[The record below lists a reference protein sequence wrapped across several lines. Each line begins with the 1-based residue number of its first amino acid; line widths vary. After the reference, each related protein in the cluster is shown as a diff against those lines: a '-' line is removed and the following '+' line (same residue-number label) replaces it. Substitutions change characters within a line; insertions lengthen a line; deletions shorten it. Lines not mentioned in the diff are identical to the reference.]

1 MMVRRLIFALP
12 LVALTLSGCDFA
24 PHYVRPAAPVPQAF
38 PTGGLV
44 YPAASS
50 QKPGLAWQALVS
62 DERLRA
68 LITRALADNRD
79 LRQAVANVASARA
92 QYRSQRSN
100 LFPTIGADASA
111 SITGKDSSGRNS
123 YSTTLG
129 FSAFEI
135 DLFGRQRDLTRA
147 AFETYLAS
155 DAGARSARIT
165 LVAELA
171 TAWATFAADSDLL
184 AVAKDT
190 VASAGRSLELT
201 RELDRAGLIGK
212 LDVNQAETIEAQAR
226 SDVENY
232 STQVEQDRNALQLLV
247 GSPVD
252 PAELPRSL
260 AEIESA
266 LAVAPAGLSS
276 DILLQR
282 PDVLQAEHQLQ
293 SANANIGAARAA
305 FFPNITLTSGLGFAS
320 TALSAM
326 FTGGAFAWQVAPS
339 ATMPIFGGP
348 TGANLAYAKAQR
360 DYYLAGYEKAIQ
372 SAFRD
377 VSNALARRGTI
388 DRQRAAQR
396 QFVQASEKSLTLS
409 TAQYKAGIASYLTTL
424 TSQRTLYAARQSEI
438 ATILADFSNRVDL
451 YSAVGADDPA
461 VR

>member
-1 MMVRRLIFALP
+1 MMKRSFP
-12 LVALTLSGCDFA
+12 LVVPLLALGLSGCDFA
-24 PHYVRPAAPVPQAF
+24 PHYSRPGAPVPPAL
-38 PTGGLV
+38 PTGGV
-44 YPAASS
+44 YPAPSD
-50 QKPGLAWQALVS
+50 QKPGMAWQTLIA

-68 LITRALADNRD
+68 LVTRALADNRD

-100 LFPTIGADASA
+100 LLPTIGASGSA
-111 SITGKDSSGRNS
+111 SVNSTHDSNGTNT
-123 YSTTLG
+123 YSAALG

-147 AFETYLAS
+147 AFETYLGS
-155 DAGARSARIT
+155 EAGARSARIT

-171 TAWATFAADSDLL
+171 TAWVTYAADSDLL

-190 VASAGRSLELT
+190 AASAGRSLDLT
-201 RELDRAGLIGK
+201 RELDRAGLVGK
-212 LDVNQAETIEAQAR
+212 LDVNEAETVEAQAQ

-232 STQVEQDRNALQLLV
+232 STQVAQDRNAIQLLV
-247 GSPVD
+247 GAD
-252 PAELPRSL
+252 IADAQLPRSL

-266 LAVAPAGLSS
+266 LSIVPAGLSS

-282 PDVLQAEHQLQ
+282 PDVLEAEHQLK

-305 FFPNITLTSGLGFAS
+305 FFPDITLTSGLGFAS
-320 TALSAM
+320 TALSRL
-326 FTGGAFAWQVAPS
+326 FTGGAFGWSVAPS

-388 DRQRAAQR
+388 DRQRTAQR
-396 QFVQASEKSLTLS
+396 RLVAASQQSLTLS
-409 TAQYKAGIASYLTTL
+409 TAQYKAGVASYLTTL
-424 TSQRTLYAARQSEI
+424 TSQRQLYTARQTEVV
-438 ATILADFSNRVDL
+438 TILADFTNRVDL
-451 YSAVGADDPA
+451 YSALGADDPA
-461 VR
+461 LR

>member
-1 MMVRRLIFALP
+1 MMMRRILFTLP
-12 LVALTLSGCDFA
+12 LLAIGLSGCDFA
-24 PHYVRPAAPVPQAF
+24 PHYIRPAAPVPTTL
-38 PTGGLV
+38 PSGGV
-44 YPAASS
+44 YPAASD

-62 DERLRA
+62 DERLRG
-68 LITRALADNRD
+68 LITKALADNRD

-100 LFPTIGADASA
+100 LFPTIGASSSA

-123 YSTTLG
+123 YSATLG

-171 TAWATFAADSDLL
+171 TAWVTFAADSDLL
-184 AVAKDT
+184 AVARDT
-190 VASAGRSLELT
+190 AASAGRTLELT

-212 LDVNQAETIEAQAR
+212 LDVNQAETVEAQAR
-226 SDVENY
+226 SDIENY
-232 STQVEQDRNALQLLV
+232 STQVEQDRNAIQLLL

-252 PAELPRSL
+252 ATQLPRSL

-266 LAVAPAGLSS
+266 IAVAPAGLSS

-282 PDVLQAEHQLQ
+282 PDVLQAEHQLE

-326 FTGGAFAWQVAPS
+326 FTGGAFAWQAAPS

-377 VSNALARRGTI
+377 VTNALARRGTI

-396 QFVQASEKSLTLS
+396 QFVQASETSLTLS

>member
-1 MMVRRLIFALP
+1 MMIRPIVFALP
-12 LVALTLSGCDFA
+12 LGALALSGCDFA
-24 PHYVRPAAPVPQAF
+24 PRYVRPGAPVPPSF
-38 PTGGLV
+38 PSGGGV
-44 YPAASS
+44 YPVASD
-50 QKPGLAWQALVS
+50 QKPGLAWQTLVS
-62 DERLRA
+62 DVRLRA
-68 LITRALADNRD
+68 LITQALADNRD

-92 QYRSQRSN
+92 QYRAQRSN

-111 SITGKDSSGRNS
+111 SVSGKDSSGNNS
-123 YSTTLG
+123 YSATLG

-171 TAWATFAADSDLL
+171 TAWVTFAADSDLL

-190 VASAGRSLELT
+190 VSSAGRSLELT

-232 STQVEQDRNALQLLV
+232 ATQVEQDRNAVQLLV

-252 PAELPRSL
+252 ATNLPRSL
-260 AEIESA
+260 AEIETA
-266 LAVAPAGLSS
+266 LAAAPAGLSS

-305 FFPNITLTSGLGFAS
+305 FFPNITLTSGIGFAS
-320 TALSAM
+320 TALSSL

-339 ATMPIFGGP
+339 ATTPIFGGP
-348 TGANLAYAKAQR
+348 TGANLAYARAQR
-360 DYYLAGYEKAIQ
+360 DYYLAGYEKSIQ

-388 DRQRAAQR
+388 DRQRIAQR
-396 QFVQASEKSLTLS
+396 QFVQASETSLTLS
-409 TAQYKAGIASYLTTL
+409 TAQYKAGIASYLTAL
-424 TSQRTLYAARQSEI
+424 TSQRTLYSARQSEI
-438 ATILADFSNRVDL
+438 ATILADFTNRVDL

-461 VR
+461 TR